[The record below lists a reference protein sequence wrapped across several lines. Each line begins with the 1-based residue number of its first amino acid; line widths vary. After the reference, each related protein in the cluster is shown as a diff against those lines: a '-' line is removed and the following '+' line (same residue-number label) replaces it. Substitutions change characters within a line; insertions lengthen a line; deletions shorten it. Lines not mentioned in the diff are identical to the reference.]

1 MGVLQ
6 REIKRPLI
14 QKTDDNDQN
23 WLITLSDFL
32 TLLLVF
38 FVMFYMMTRG
48 GGKEKLLVQEQ
59 RPSPSGI
66 LESSGGNR
74 IVQLSEDI
82 NQVLKRLNIDAS
94 VSAVSIDN
102 EVVITLKER
111 VLFKPGDAALLA
123 DSYIPLKAVA
133 AVIRQNPDLKIE
145 IEGHTDNVPINNRFY
160 PSNWELSMARAISV
174 LRYFTEFEGIDAS
187 RFAIKGNADNRPI
200 EANDTAIQRASNRRV
215 EIRLKA

>member
-6 REIKRPLI
+6 RGIKRPI
-14 QKTDDNDQN
+14 IHKTDDNDQN

-48 GGKEKLLVQEQ
+48 SGKDKLLVYQERQ
-59 RPSPSGI
+59 ASSGL
-66 LESSGGNR
+66 LENSGGNR
-74 IVQLSEDI
+74 IVQISEDI
-82 NQVLKRLNIDAS
+82 NQMLKRLNIDGS
-94 VSAVSIDN
+94 VSAVSVDN

-111 VLFKPGDAALLA
+111 VLFRPGDAALLR
-123 DSYIPLKAVA
+123 DSYGALKAVA
-133 AVIRQNPDLKIE
+133 AIIRQNDDLKVE

-174 LRYFTEFEGIDAS
+174 LRYFTEFEGLDAS

-200 EANDTAIQRASNRRV
+200 EGNNTPEQRASNRRV